1 MVRDSESE
9 EESRYFA
16 VNSYLPM
23 YCSMRKGAICIRRVW
38 QERCETVEG
47 QIDRGRRDRIV
58 AKTEESRLDGCG

>member
-38 QERCETVEG
+38 QGSCAGVEG
-47 QIDRGRRDRIV
+47 QIDVDDEIES
-58 AKTEESRLDGCG
+58 AEADESRLNG